1 MLRGFILE
9 ALWNQSQQPA
19 RLRALSGVWRVRNPG
34 SVKILGRQV
43 KRSCE
48 YEMPRDTNSSE
59 PIGAEAGPF
68 GAEFQAAVRAELEA
82 MLVTPIFVQSGR
94 CKRFLNYI
102 VEQTLSGHASHLK
115 ERTIGINVFERAN
128 DYDTGDDSIVRVTA
142 NEVRKRIG
150 QFYQESPQPHL
161 VQIDLPRGSYVPEF
175 RIQPSRQV
183 GIPPS
188 QQVEKPAVSADAVE
202 PEPVLGADAI
212 DLHPNAATIAIPST
226 GQEPFVA
233 VSKPGRQALRRL
245 MLYPILF
252 VLIAASFAAFWIW
265 KGKEANTRPD
275 LWAAFVHAKVPV
287 LVCIDTHNL
296 QPLAL
301 DKSPDRDR
309 FVNLVLRRQIIS
321 LDDAAILSS
330 MASELGKKGIAFR
343 VVGAEL
349 TSLEDLRRQPVILI
363 GAIDNRWTLRLTQ
376 NLRYRIEV
384 ANPPG
389 SGSAKE
395 PIASII
401 DSQNP
406 ASRAWVTDL
415 SVPFTQWKSDYA
427 ILVRMDDPTTG
438 VPVLIEAGLG
448 NDGTV
453 AASELLN
460 SSAME
465 NILAGD
471 ASCKGKA
478 NFEAVVGTEIIDMK
492 SGPAHVLRL
501 NCW

>member
-1 MLRGFILE
+1 
-9 ALWNQSQQPA
+9 
-19 RLRALSGVWRVRNPG
+19 
-34 SVKILGRQV
+34 
-43 KRSCE
+43 
-48 YEMPRDTNSSE
+48 MPRAANSSE

-102 VEQTLSGHASHLK
+102 VEQTLSGHASQLK

-150 QFYQESPQPHL
+150 QFYQESPQTHL

-183 GIPPS
+183 GIQPS
-188 QQVEKPAVSADAVE
+188 QQVERPAVFVDAVE
-202 PEPVLGADAI
+202 PVLAGEAIALPPDAT
-212 DLHPNAATIAIPST
+212 TIAIPGT
-226 GQEPFVA
+226 DQEPFA
-233 VSKPGRQALRRL
+233 GVSKSGRQAASQAGVVFDSLCSDRRQLRGILDMEGKQVQRPV
-245 MLYPILF
+245 PISGLP
-252 VLIAASFAAFWIW
+252 L
-265 KGKEANTRPD
+265 
-275 LWAAFVHAKVPV
+275 LHAKVPV

-296 QPLAL
+296 QTLAL
-301 DKSPDRDR
+301 DQSPYRDR

-330 MASELGKKGIAFR
+330 MASELGKKGIPFR

-349 TSLEDLRRQPVILI
+349 TSLADLRRQPVILI
-363 GAIDNRWTLRLTQ
+363 GAIDNKWTLRLTQ

-395 PIASII
+395 PIALHRRFSEPRKPCL
-401 DSQNP
+401 DHRSFGP
-406 ASRAWVTDL
+406 LHAVEERL
-415 SVPFTQWKSDYA
+415 
-427 ILVRMDDPTTG
+427 RH
-438 VPVLIEAGLG
+438 LG
-448 NDGTV
+448 PNG
-453 AASELLN
+453 
-460 SSAME
+460 
-465 NILAGD
+465 
-471 ASCKGKA
+471 
-478 NFEAVVGTEIIDMK
+478 
-492 SGPAHVLRL
+492 
-501 NCW
+501 

>member
-1 MLRGFILE
+1 MT
-9 ALWNQSQQPA
+9 
-19 RLRALSGVWRVRNPG
+19 RAV
-34 SVKILGRQV
+34 
-43 KRSCE
+43 
-48 YEMPRDTNSSE
+48 NSSE
-59 PIGAEAGPF
+59 PTGTEAGPF
-68 GAEFQAAVRAELEA
+68 GAEFQAAVRTELEA
-82 MLVTPIFVQSGR
+82 MLLTPNFVQSGR

-102 VEQTLSGHASHLK
+102 VEQTLLGYASQLK

-150 QFYQESPQPHL
+150 QFYQESPQSHL

-183 GIPPS
+183 GIQPS
-188 QQVEKPAVSADAVE
+188 QQVEKPAVSADPK

-212 DLHPNAATIAIPST
+212 DLRPNAARIVIPTT

-233 VSKPGRQALRRL
+233 VSQPGRRAVRRL

-265 KGKEANTRPD
+265 KGTEANTSPD

-296 QPLAL
+296 HPLAL
-301 DKSPDRDR
+301 DQYPDRDR

-330 MASELGKKGIAFR
+330 LASELGKKGIAFR

-395 PIASII
+395 PIASIV

-406 ASRAWVTDL
+406 GKNAWVTDL
-415 SVPFTQWKSDYA
+415 SVPFTQWTSDYSIIA
-427 ILVRMDDPTTG
+427 RMDDPTTG
-438 VPVLIEAGLG
+438 VPVVIEAGLG

-460 SSAME
+460 SGAME
-465 NILAGD
+465 KILAGD
-471 ASCKGKA
+471 SSCKGKV
-478 NFEAVVGTEIIDMK
+478 NFEAVIGTEIIDMK

-501 NCW
+501 SCW

>member
-1 MLRGFILE
+1 M
-9 ALWNQSQQPA
+9 A
-19 RLRALSGVWRVRNPG
+19 RAA
-34 SVKILGRQV
+34 
-43 KRSCE
+43 
-48 YEMPRDTNSSE
+48 NSSE
-59 PIGAEAGPF
+59 ATGAEAGPF
-68 GAEFQAAVRAELEA
+68 GADFQAAVRAELEG

-102 VEQTLSGHASHLK
+102 VEQTLSGHASQLK

-150 QFYQESPQPHL
+150 QFYQEAPQAH
-161 VQIDLPRGSYVPEF
+161 VIQIELPRGSYVPEF

-183 GIPPS
+183 GIKPP
-188 QQVEKPAVSADAVE
+188 QQVERPAVSADAVD
-202 PEPVLGADAI
+202 PNPVLPADAME
-212 DLHPNAATIAIPST
+212 LQPNAATRTIPST
-226 GQEPFVA
+226 DQEPFA
-233 VSKPGRQALRRL
+233 TVSKPGHQALRRR
-245 MLYPILF
+245 MLYPILL
-252 VLIAASFAAFWIW
+252 VLIAATFAAFWIW
-265 KGKEANTRPD
+265 KGTEAKTSPD
-275 LWAAFVHAKVPV
+275 PWAAFLHGKLPV

-301 DKSPDRDR
+301 DQSPDRDR
-309 FVNLVLRRQIIS
+309 FVNLVLRRQVIS
-321 LDDAAILSS
+321 LEDAAILSF
-330 MASELGKKGIAFR
+330 MASELGRKGIAFR

-363 GAIDNRWTLRLTQ
+363 GAIDNKWTIRLTQ

-395 PIASII
+395 PIASIV

-406 ASRAWVTDL
+406 GTNPWVIDL
-415 SVPFTQWKSDYA
+415 SVPFTEWKSDYA
-427 ILVRMDDPTTG
+427 ILARMDDPTTG

-448 NDGTV
+448 NEGTV

-460 SSAME
+460 SGT
-465 NILAGD
+465 IDKVLAGEK
-471 ASCKGKA
+471 SCEGKA